1 MSLIIYHQNK
11 LMADRNFT
19 NTEGKYVYLTQQKKF
34 FVSPDLHF
42 AFASVGNSVDTEH
55 PLFLSLLTA
64 IKTNLEIAEFSKS
77 DIFEIELNKAFK
89 NMTIIVMTRRNV
101 YILDVEEND
110 NCENP
115 KSVMYRKHL
124 DNLLSYGTGC
134 KIPILMKAIGKPI
147 EDSFKYAQRY
157 NYEFATT
164 EFDQIEQKKL
174 RVIPKPKKV
183 IPPKQEETP
192 IVAANKK
199 KQPGTINV
207 VS

>member
-1 MSLIIYHQNK
+1 
-11 LMADRNFT
+11 MADRNFT

-124 DNLLSYGTGC
+124 DNLLSYGTGS
-134 KIPILMKAIGKPI
+134 KTLSLK
-147 EDSFKYAQRY
+147 R
-157 NYEFATT
+157 
-164 EFDQIEQKKL
+164 
-174 RVIPKPKKV
+174 PKPSLLTTRISMK
-183 IPPKQEETP
+183 
-192 IVAANKK
+192 NKRRQK
-199 KQPGTINV
+199 LPLRKER
-207 VS
+207 